1 MVEEAKENKGII
13 EEILL
18 SSGAKGD
25 FYKLNIGG
33 KTYNCFDNTDAFGQL
48 SKKEFVKGE
57 LVGFDYSEHPGT
69 SKSGQPITYKNLLKL
84 IKVAQGIKVAQD
96 LSFKGPQPT
105 QITQITQNDMRET
118 RIVRMNSLTNA
129 IAFFELNHNANVIVQ
144 SMNVIELA
152 AYFEAWINREK
163 GM

>member
-48 SKKEFVKGE
+48 SKKEFVRGE

-84 IKVAQGIKVAQD
+84 IKVAQAT
-96 LSFKGPQPT
+96 GPQPT
-105 QITQITQNDMRET
+105 QITHITQNTQTTQDMRET

-129 IAFFELNHNANVIVQ
+129 IAFFELNHNANVTVQ